1 MMHALRCAL
10 SLTLFSLVLGEKGSF
25 RKNSTGTYL
34 YRTTA
39 GQTQTRTRLGTSQCA
54 YDVRSRLP
62 WGEFAMRPRIARVTV
77 VRATISQAAIAWG
90 G

>member
-1 MMHALRCAL
+1 MMHALRRAL
-10 SLTLFSLVLGEKGSF
+10 SLTLFSLVLVGKRSF

-77 VRATISQAAIAWG
+77 VRATISQVAIAWG